1 MKNIFLALTTI
12 LLAAPARANH
22 GTRQIGTPL
31 TTAEAALSS
40 LYANPPLP
48 MTSFKAGD
56 HKLTVML
63 DYFGVQTPAGDG
75 SSNSP
80 SDISKGNGLQ
90 GFGGAVL
97 YDRAVFDWGSLYGLF
112 MGARLGPGRI
122 NGASSADFRGSSANS
137 QADTVFQSAES
148 QGSTSLAF
156 SVGANARLAGESPD
170 EFTLGA
176 FMGPIVYLTQGKGSA
191 VFLNSQTTAD
201 SSECTESF
209 AGYNCVKRN
218 YDARAT
224 TFGLLAGL
232 QANIPVG
239 KAFAL
244 NPFFIALPSTALF
257 QEGEF
262 IDSDHVKLD
271 QPIKVGTSSGANVFT
286 SQTDY
291 VRAIPPFSLGLNLAY
306 RPWGLT
312 ANVTGSIF
320 TMLTNKA
327 LELQGNKIVKLQVS
341 KSFGSFPK

>member
-1 MKNIFLALTTI
+1 MKHFLATLM
-12 LLAAPARANH
+12 LAAGAAPSWANH

-48 MTSFKAGD
+48 MTSFKSGD
-56 HKLTVML
+56 YKLTVML

-80 SDISKGNGLQ
+80 SDISKGSGLQ

-97 YDRAVFDWGSLYGLF
+97 YDHAVLDWGSLYGLF

-122 NGASSADFRGSSANS
+122 NGSASSSFRNSSANE
-137 QADTVFQSAES
+137 QADTVFQRADS

-156 SVGANARLAGESPD
+156 SVGANARVVGESPD

-176 FMGPIVYLTQGKGSA
+176 FMGPIVYMTQGKGSA
-191 VFLNSQTTAD
+191 VFLNNQTAAD
-201 SSECTESF
+201 SSDCAESF

-239 KAFAL
+239 KAFAV
-244 NPFFIALPSTALF
+244 NPFFIALPSTALSE
-257 QEGEF
+257 EGGF

-271 QPIKVGTSSGANVFT
+271 QPIKVGTSAGTNVFT

-306 RPWGLT
+306 RPWSLT

-320 TMLTNKA
+320 TMLTNKV
-327 LELQGNKIVKLQVS
+327 LELQGNKIVKLQIS